1 MVLFVK
7 DKTLVAIRSK
17 VQVIVVTCAPNHG
30 TIVLWMNSLGPCA
43 MSLHHQGRA
52 GPWPPNVGVTTH
64 KIP

>member
-17 VQVIVVTCAPNHG
+17 VQFIVVTCAPNHG

-43 MSLHHQGRA
+43 MSLHHR
-52 GPWPPNVGVTTH
+52 VTIALYLYAWT
-64 KIP
+64 IYDLC